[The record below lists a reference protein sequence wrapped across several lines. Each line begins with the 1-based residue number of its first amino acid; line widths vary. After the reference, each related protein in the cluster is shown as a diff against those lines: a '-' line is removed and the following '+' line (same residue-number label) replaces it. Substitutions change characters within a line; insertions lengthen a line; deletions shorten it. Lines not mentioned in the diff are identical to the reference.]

1 MTSATI
7 TIDLATA
14 GTTIL
19 FMILSF
25 AVGAI
30 GTFAGLMLGFIGEV
44 GIGFIEVL
52 AGGRASSRNRP
63 EPSKMPVFIRAL
75 LYFAAG
81 IGAILLASNGMAG
94 WSYLLGI
101 VSSFCFGI
109 AVVKLFK

>member
-1 MTSATI
+1 MSSATI
-7 TIDLATA
+7 TIDLVTA

-25 AVGAI
+25 ALGAI
-30 GTFAGLMLGFIGEV
+30 GTFAGQMLGFIGQV
-44 GIGFIEVL
+44 GVGFIEVI
-52 AGGRASSRNRP
+52 AGGRPSSLAHAK
-63 EPSKMPVFIRAL
+63 PSKTPVFIRAL

-101 VSSFCFGI
+101 LSSFCFGI
-109 AVVKLFK
+109 AVVKLLK